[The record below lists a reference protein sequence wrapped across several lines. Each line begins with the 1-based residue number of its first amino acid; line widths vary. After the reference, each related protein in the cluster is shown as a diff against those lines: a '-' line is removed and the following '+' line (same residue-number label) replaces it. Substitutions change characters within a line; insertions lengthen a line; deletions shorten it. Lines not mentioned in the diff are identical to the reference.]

1 MLGHPSGKQ
10 TSAIIGEAQ
19 AMARLESREYK
30 VMLDHRL
37 FVDRKTALKELWHD
51 LRRLADVEGV
61 MSDDRFDC
69 VEKRTIRFVDS
80 SDSVLRRNGLI
91 LRHRQAADGGD
102 FEFTLKC
109 RSPDRYQ
116 AEAKD
121 LRAAKGVKGKL
132 KFEEDIAAPF
142 TSRFSRSLTIPAK
155 GDRLPKS
162 LADAA
167 RLFPNVGEVES
178 GGRKCDGKTPLEI
191 VGRFTAHERVY
202 KGPRLDLAEKFE
214 STVAVILW
222 SGTWPGRV
230 VAAELSF
237 RYGHKREE
245 YPLATVEQAYR
256 LFADVQ
262 RLDWCLPGGTTKTQF
277 AYGD

>member
-1 MLGHPSGKQ
+1 M
-10 TSAIIGEAQ
+10 T
-19 AMARLESREYK
+19 RLQSREYK
-30 VMLDHRL
+30 VMLDHQL
-37 FVDRKTALKELWHD
+37 FLDRKSALKELWQD
-51 LRRLADVEGV
+51 LRRVADVDGV
-61 MSDDRFDC
+61 MSNEKFDC
-69 VEKRTIRFVDS
+69 VEKRVIRFIDTS
-80 SDSVLRRNGLI
+80 ESLLRRNDLI
-91 LRHRQAADGGD
+91 LRHRQAADGGES
-102 FEFTLKC
+102 EFTLKC
-109 RSPDRYQ
+109 RSEDRYL
-116 AEAKD
+116 AEGKD
-121 LRAAKGVKGKL
+121 LRPAKGVKGKQ

-155 GDRLPKS
+155 GDRLPKTLADALGLYPS
-162 LADAA
+162 LADL
-167 RLFPNVGEVES
+167 RS
-178 GGRKCDGKTPLEI
+178 DGRKCDGKTALEI

-202 KGPRLDLAEKFE
+202 KGPQFRLAEKFE

-237 RYGHKREE
+237 RYGHKREQ
-245 YPLATVEQAYR
+245 YPLATVEQAYH